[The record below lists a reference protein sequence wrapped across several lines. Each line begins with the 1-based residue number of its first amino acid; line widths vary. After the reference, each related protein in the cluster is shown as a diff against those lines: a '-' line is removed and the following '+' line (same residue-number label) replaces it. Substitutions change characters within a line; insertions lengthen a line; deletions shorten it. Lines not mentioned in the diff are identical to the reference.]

1 MENTMGTVE
10 ITADNF
16 KKTIEGNDIV
26 LLDYWAEWCAPC
38 KMFGPIFEK
47 VAEDNPDITFGKV
60 NTEQQQELASAFQIR
75 SIPTL
80 MVFKEGVLI
89 FSQPGL
95 LPEPALKELVAKTR
109 ELDMEEVR
117 RAIEED
123 EKKKQDQKEEQ
134 PN

>member
-1 MENTMGTVE
+1 MENNMGTVE

-16 KKTIEGNDIV
+16 KQTIEGNDIV
-26 LLDYWAEWCAPC
+26 LLDYWADWCGPC

-47 VAEDNPDITFGKV
+47 VADDNPDITFGKV
-60 NTEQQQELASAFQIR
+60 NTEQEQQLAQTFKIR

-89 FSQPGL
+89 FSQPGM
-95 LPEPALKELVAKTR
+95 LPEPALKELVEKTR

-117 RAIEED
+117 QQIAED
-123 EKKKQDQKEEQ
+123 DQKSSE